1 MNPYTFALDVQQ
13 QQWTEAADA
22 VERLATAGEQAE
34 RFTGVDVG
42 QTPSEVVYEEN
53 KLKLLHYES
62 RTEEQHDVPILV
74 VYALINKPYILDLQ
88 PDRSVVR
95 SLLESGFDVYLID
108 WGEPSTLDA
117 SLTLDDYVNRYIEN
131 CVDVV
136 RERSGQDSIHLLG
149 YCMGGTMSAMY
160 AALHPEKVR
169 TLGLMAA
176 GLCFDDSGG
185 ILEMWGDGDYFDPE
199 TVTETFGNVPSDFLD
214 AGFAMMDPVDNYL
227 TKYARLADNLDDD
240 DFVENFARMERWLSE
255 GIDVAGETYREFLE
269 GMYQSNSLARNEF
282 TLNGERVDLGEITM
296 PVLQIVGEYD
306 HLVPSE
312 ASTPFN
318 ELVASDDTETIAFP
332 TGHIGLSVSSRS
344 HEDLWPRVGEW
355 FEERSGGE
363 PAGEADETDEVDRTV
378 ETDQAAQT
386 DEAGGKTM
394 SRDPDEGHVDVYV
407 EETGEDTETGA
418 ETAETGGTGLAEDED
433 SAVYAEDEGGR
444 PPTFDE
450 ADEEGGATPDGTQTS
465 DELQTE
471 DEAEPREQT
480 ESESAVEHINEMRTP
495 DDETDEP
502 AAEAGT
508 DAGEPAAPTDLT
520 EISGIGSGY
529 RSRLR
534 DAGVEDVTALAASDA
549 ESVAEEIGVSES
561 RVRDW
566 IAQARELTSSE

>member
-13 QQWTEAADA
+13 QQWTAAADA
-22 VERLATAGEQAE
+22 VERLATAREQTE

-53 KLKLLHYES
+53 KLQLLHYES

-95 SLLESGFDVYLID
+95 SLLDSGFDVYLID
-108 WGEPSTLDA
+108 WGEPSALDA

-136 RERSGQDSIHLLG
+136 RERSGRDSIHLLG

-185 ILEMWGDGDYFDPE
+185 ILEKWGDGDYFDPE

-214 AGFAMMDPVDNYL
+214 AGFAMMDPVDNYI

-255 GIDVAGETYREFLE
+255 GIDVAGEAYQEFLE
-269 GMYQSNSLARNEF
+269 EMYQSNSLARNEY
-282 TLNGERVDLGEITM
+282 TLNGEHVDLEEITM

-312 ASTPFN
+312 ASVPFN
-318 ELVASDDTETIAFP
+318 ELVASDDTATIEFP

-355 FEERSGGE
+355 FEKRSRVE
-363 PAGEADETDEVDRTV
+363 PADEGDEAAEADRTA
-378 ETDQAAQT
+378 ET
-386 DEAGGKTM
+386 DEAGGRTI
-394 SRDPDEGHVDVYV
+394 SRHPDEGHVDVYV
-407 EETGEDTETGA
+407 EETDESEAAETGA
-418 ETAETGGTGLAEDED
+418 GTTETSGETGLAEDED

-450 ADEEGGATPDGTQTS
+450 ADETDGATR
-465 DELQTE
+465 DEPRAD
-471 DEAEPREQT
+471 DETEPREQP
-480 ESESAVEHINEMRTP
+480 ESESAVEQIDEMRTP
-495 DDETDEP
+495 DDETGESADET
-502 AAEAGT
+502 GT
-508 DAGEPAAPTDLT
+508 DAGEPAETPTDLR

-529 RSRLR
+529 AGRLEG
-534 DAGVEDVTALAASDA
+534 AGVEDVAALAASDA
-549 ESVAEEIGVSES
+549 EPLAEEIGVSES

-566 IAQARELTSSE
+566 IAQARDLTSSK